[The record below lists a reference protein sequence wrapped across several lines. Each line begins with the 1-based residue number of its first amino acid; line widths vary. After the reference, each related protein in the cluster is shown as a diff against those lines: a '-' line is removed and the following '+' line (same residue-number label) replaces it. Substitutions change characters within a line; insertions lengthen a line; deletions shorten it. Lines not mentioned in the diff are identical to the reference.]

1 MSRDLPA
8 AINAALT
15 GSEAMRLALLVE
27 LEFASGFLRL
37 WSGLGP
43 LQYSAREWTGAGT
56 LFGFDSVE
64 ETSAVVANGAT
75 IYLSGVPT
83 ELVSAC
89 INDAEQGKLGRVYLA
104 VLDANGAVDGL
115 AVELFVG
122 RLDVP
127 TINDEGANCTISISY
142 ESRMIDLTRP
152 REFRYTHESQQV
164 LHPGDLGFEYVT
176 SIQDLE
182 IVWGRG

>member
-8 AINAALT
+8 AITAALT
-15 GSEAMRLALLVE
+15 GGDAMRLALLVE
-27 LEFASGFLRL
+27 MEFASGFLRL

-43 LQYSAREWTGAGT
+43 LTYSGREWTGAGT
-56 LFGFDSVE
+56 LFGFDNIE
-64 ETSAVVANGAT
+64 ETRAVVANGAT
-75 IYLSGVPT
+75 IFLSGIPVD
-83 ELVSAC
+83 LVSAC
-89 INDAEQGKLGRVYLA
+89 INDAQQGKIGRIYLA
-104 VLDANGAVDGL
+104 VMDANGAVDGD

-152 REFRYTHESQQV
+152 REWRYTQESQQV

-176 SIQDLE
+176 SIQDQE
-182 IVWGRG
+182 IVWGRA